1 MEINNE
7 YFIYKLININ
17 FGDPISSILLTPGH
31 VIIGTMLGQISCLSL
46 LSKKISILSEA
57 NTENISNI
65 SYNSN
70 DDIIN
75 ISIGDEKILR
85 YKKDKRNP
93 EKLFLFQKISNYA
106 NEMEHNNFCQNAYT
120 SLSSEF
126 LFRIQLS
133 PPEEKCLNIIE
144 IENEYDILNII
155 NREVIFIGRLPM
167 TNYIVPFG
175 FDGEYF
181 AWVEFI
187 GPGERN
193 ICVANVIN
201 NLNNNKNNN
210 DNMVD
215 TYKIKIEKN
224 FGHISHLKILNES
237 KIFLVHNLNIC
248 EIRLLNKEFTLIES
262 FKHIGDEVFAVDIYY
277 PNGYLKMKNIDKI
290 SSDILLYDNNDNNDN
305 KDNKDNILKISK
317 NDKNLKKTYV
327 CNNNSNN
334 NNLNNKEENNK
345 SEDNIKL
352 EKSKTVTIVKK
363 IKNLYDNNNI
373 NYENENNTNSI
384 KKKSDED
391 NSDNSEFI
399 KSNKIKNI
407 NLIDKD
413 KNIID
418 KESNSDL
425 SFSIITLDID
435 GNVNLYQYGKES
447 TLFNIY
453 NLKDIS
459 QKMKNNKFFSM
470 GYEYYIK
477 TNHEYFCISTDYGCL
492 VIKKYS

>member
-17 FGDPISSILLTPGH
+17 FGDPISSILLTPDH
-31 VIIGTMLGQISCLSL
+31 VIIGTMLGQILCLSL
-46 LSKKISILSEA
+46 FTKKISILSEL

-70 DDIIN
+70 DEIIN
-75 ISIGDEKILR
+75 ISIGDEKIFR
-85 YKKDKRNP
+85 YKKDKKNP

-106 NEMEHNNFCQNAYT
+106 NDMEHNNFCQNAYT

-167 TNYIVPFG
+167 TNYIIPFG
-175 FDGEYF
+175 FDGDFF

-201 NLNNNKNNN
+201 NLNNNQNKN
-210 DNMVD
+210 DALVE
-215 TYKIKIEKN
+215 TYKIKIEQN

-248 EIRLLNKEFTLIES
+248 EIRQLNKEFTLLES
-262 FKHIGDEVFAVDIYY
+262 FKHIGDEVYAVDIYY
-277 PNGYLKMKNIDKI
+277 PNEYLKMKNIDKI
-290 SSDILLYDNNDNNDN
+290 SSDILLYGNNDNNNENN
-305 KDNKDNILKISK
+305 KVLKISK
-317 NDKNLKKTYV
+317 NDKNFKKTFV
-327 CNNNSNN
+327 FN
-334 NNLNNKEENNK
+334 NNLKNKEEKSK
-345 SEDNIKL
+345 SEDNIKIV
-352 EKSKTVTIVKK
+352 KSKTVTIVKK
-363 IKNLYDNNNI
+363 IKNIYDKNDGDNDND
-373 NYENENNTNSI
+373 NNTNSV
-384 KKKSDED
+384 KKNSDED
-391 NSDNSEFI
+391 NSGNSEVI
-399 KSNKIKNI
+399 KSNKNKNI
-407 NLIDKD
+407 NSSDKV
-413 KNIID
+413 KNNND

-425 SFSIITLDID
+425 PFSIITLDID
-435 GNVNLYQYGKES
+435 GNVNLYQYGQES
-447 TLFNIY
+447 TLFNLY
-453 NLKDIS
+453 NLKEIS
-459 QKMKNNKFFSM
+459 QKMKKDKFFSM

-477 TNHEYFCISTDYGCL
+477 TNLEYFCISTDFGCL
-492 VIKKYS
+492 VVKKYS

>member
-7 YFIYKLININ
+7 YFIYKLIKIN
-17 FGDPISSILLTPGH
+17 FGDPISSILLTPDH

-46 LSKKISILSEA
+46 SSKKTFILSEL

-70 DDIIN
+70 DEIIN
-75 ISIGDEKILR
+75 ISIGDEKIYR

-93 EKLFLFQKISNYA
+93 EKLYLFQKISNYA

-120 SLSSEF
+120 SLFSEF

-167 TNYIVPFG
+167 TNYIIPFG

-181 AWVEFI
+181 SWVEFV

-201 NLNNNKNNN
+201 NMNNLQNKN
-210 DNMVD
+210 DSVID
-215 TYKIKIEKN
+215 TYKINIGEN

-248 EIRLLNKEFTLIES
+248 EIRQLNKEFTLLES
-262 FKHIGDEVFAVDIYY
+262 FKHRGDEVYAVDICY
-277 PNGYLKMKNIDKI
+277 PSEYLKMKNIDKI
-290 SSDILLYDNNDNNDN
+290 SSDILISDNNNV
-305 KDNKDNILKISK
+305 LKISK
-317 NDKNLKKTYV
+317 KEKNIKKSFID
-327 CNNNSNN
+327 NNNS
-334 NNLNNKEENNK
+334 LINKEENSK
-345 SEDNIKL
+345 SEENIKL
-352 EKSKTVTIVKK
+352 EKSKTDTIIKK
-363 IKNLYDNNNI
+363 INIYDKNNFD
-373 NYENENNTNSI
+373 NENNTNSM
-384 KKKSDED
+384 KKKADED

-399 KSNKIKNI
+399 KSNKNKNI
-407 NLIDKD
+407 NLIENEKE
-413 KNIID
+413 KNNND
-418 KESNSDL
+418 KESINDL

-435 GNVNLYQYGKES
+435 GNVNLYQYGEES
-447 TLFNIY
+447 TLFNLY
-453 NLKDIS
+453 DLKDIS
-459 QKMKNNKFFSM
+459 QKFKKNKFFSM

-477 TNHEYFCISTDYGCL
+477 TNLEYFCISTDYGCL
-492 VIKKYS
+492 VLKKDS

>member
-1 MEINNE
+1 
-7 YFIYKLININ
+7 
-17 FGDPISSILLTPGH
+17 
-31 VIIGTMLGQISCLSL
+31 
-46 LSKKISILSEA
+46 
-57 NTENISNI
+57 
-65 SYNSN
+65 
-70 DDIIN
+70 
-75 ISIGDEKILR
+75 
-85 YKKDKRNP
+85 
-93 EKLFLFQKISNYA
+93 
-106 NEMEHNNFCQNAYT
+106 
-120 SLSSEF
+120 
-126 LFRIQLS
+126 
-133 PPEEKCLNIIE
+133 
-144 IENEYDILNII
+144 
-155 NREVIFIGRLPM
+155 
-167 TNYIVPFG
+167 
-175 FDGEYF
+175 
-181 AWVEFI
+181 
-187 GPGERN
+187 
-193 ICVANVIN
+193 
-201 NLNNNKNNN
+201 
-210 DNMVD
+210 
-215 TYKIKIEKN
+215 
-224 FGHISHLKILNES
+224 
-237 KIFLVHNLNIC
+237 
-248 EIRLLNKEFTLIES
+248 
-262 FKHIGDEVFAVDIYY
+262 
-277 PNGYLKMKNIDKI
+277 MKNIDKI
-290 SSDILLYDNNDNNDN
+290 SSDILLYDNNDNKDN

>member
-17 FGDPISSILLTPGH
+17 FGDPISSILLTPDH
-31 VIIGTMLGQISCLSL
+31 VIIGTMLGQILCLSL
-46 LSKKISILSEA
+46 FTKKISILSEL

-70 DDIIN
+70 DEIIN
-75 ISIGDEKILR
+75 ISIGDEKIFR
-85 YKKDKRNP
+85 YKKDKKNQ

-106 NEMEHNNFCQNAYT
+106 NDMEHNNFCQNAYT

-144 IENEYDILNII
+144 IDNEYDILNII

-167 TNYIVPFG
+167 TNYIIPFG
-175 FDGEYF
+175 FDGDFF

-201 NLNNNKNNN
+201 NLNNNQNKN
-210 DNMVD
+210 DELVE
-215 TYKIKIEKN
+215 TYKIKIEQN

-248 EIRLLNKEFTLIES
+248 EIRQLNKEFTLLES
-262 FKHIGDEVFAVDIYY
+262 FKHIGDEVYAVDIYY
-277 PNGYLKMKNIDKI
+277 PNEYLKMKNIDKI
-290 SSDILLYDNNDNNDN
+290 SSDILSYGNNDNNNDN
-305 KDNKDNILKISK
+305 NKILKLSK
-317 NDKNLKKTYV
+317 NDKNFKKTFV
-327 CNNNSNN
+327 FNNN
-334 NNLNNKEENNK
+334 NNLKNKEEKSK
-345 SEDNIKL
+345 SEDNIKMV
-352 EKSKTVTIVKK
+352 KSKTVTIVKK
-363 IKNLYDNNNI
+363 IKNIYDKNDGDNDND
-373 NYENENNTNSI
+373 NNTNSV
-384 KKKSDED
+384 KKNSDED
-391 NSDNSEFI
+391 NSGNSEVI
-399 KSNKIKNI
+399 KSNKNKNI
-407 NLIDKD
+407 NSSDKA
-413 KNIID
+413 KNNND

-425 SFSIITLDID
+425 PFSIITLDID
-435 GNVNLYQYGKES
+435 GNVNLYQYGQES
-447 TLFNIY
+447 TLFNLY
-453 NLKDIS
+453 NLKEIS
-459 QKMKNNKFFSM
+459 QKMKKDKFFSM

-477 TNHEYFCISTDYGCL
+477 TNLEYFCISTDFGCL
-492 VIKKYS
+492 VVKKYS

>member
-17 FGDPISSILLTPGH
+17 FGDPISSILLTPDH
-31 VIIGTMLGQISCLSL
+31 VIIGTMLGQISYLSL

-70 DDIIN
+70 DEIIN
-75 ISIGDEKILR
+75 ISIGDEKIYR

-106 NEMEHNNFCQNAYT
+106 NEMEHKNFCQNAYT

-167 TNYIVPFG
+167 TNYIIPFG

-181 AWVEFI
+181 IWVEFI

-210 DNMVD
+210 DNMIEP
-215 TYKIKIEKN
+215 YKIKIEKD
-224 FGHISHLKILNES
+224 FGHISHLKLLNES

-248 EIRLLNKEFTLIES
+248 EIRLLNKEFTIIES
-262 FKHIGDEVFAVDIYY
+262 FKHKGDEVYSVDIYY
-277 PNGYLKMKNIDKI
+277 PNEYLKMKNIDKI
-290 SSDILLYDNNDNNDN
+290 SSDILLYNN
-305 KDNKDNILKISK
+305 KDNKENILKISK
-317 NDKNLKKTYV
+317 IDKNFKKTYIWN
-327 CNNNSNN
+327 NNNSNS
-334 NNLNNKEENNK
+334 LNKKEENNK

-373 NYENENNTNSI
+373 NYDSENNTNSI
-384 KKKSDED
+384 KKKSGEY

-399 KSNKIKNI
+399 KSNKNKNI

-413 KNIID
+413 KNNND

-435 GNVNLYQYGKES
+435 GNVNLYQYGQES

-459 QKMKNNKFFSM
+459 QKMKKNKLFSM

-477 TNHEYFCISTDYGCL
+477 TNLEYFCISTDYGCL
-492 VIKKYS
+492 VVKRYS